1 MGLNVA
7 KERLAQREVV
17 LGRMRAIVGRVL
29 LGSLG
34 FALACQEGYRVGD
47 LVAVDWCGA
56 EYPAYVL
63 ARKGRTR
70 YRVHF
75 DKYESRWD
83 TEVTHDKILRR
94 LDTVPSQSPP
104 LCADVARALGIQ
116 QAASGAPAL
125 YQTGAHVK
133 VTWRGSVYRAS
144 VLSVEGNSRF
154 KVHYEGYDAAWDEV
168 VGSERI
174 VGVAP

>member
-1 MGLNVA
+1 MGLTLRQKTTA
-7 KERLAQREVV
+7 WRRRGLALAVWCVV
-17 LGRMRAIVGRVL
+17 TT
-29 LGSLG
+29 SLV
-34 FALACQEGYRVGD
+34 ACQEGYRIGD
-47 LVAVDWCGA
+47 LVMVDWCGG

-83 TEVTHDKILRR
+83 TEVPHDKILRR
-94 LDTVPSQSPP
+94 LDAPPSQSPP

-116 QAASGAPAL
+116 QASSGAPAL
-125 YQTGAHVK
+125 YQSGAHVK
-133 VTWRGSVYRAS
+133 VTWRGSVYRAT

-154 KVHYEGYDAAWDEV
+154 KVHYEGYDEAWDEV
-168 VGSERI
+168 VGSDRI
-174 VGVAP
+174 VGAAP